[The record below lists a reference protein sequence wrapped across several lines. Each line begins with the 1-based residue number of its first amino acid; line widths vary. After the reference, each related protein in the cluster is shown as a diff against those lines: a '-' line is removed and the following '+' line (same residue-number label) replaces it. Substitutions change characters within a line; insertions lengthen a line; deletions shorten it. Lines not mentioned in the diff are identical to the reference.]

1 MIGESGILRL
11 TCPFICQRYVQ
22 KGTNDNQTI
31 GVWKLVVGRYRKR
44 MIEVAVIEHRCRW
57 FDFDT
62 CQVIKSS
69 VDRLIEA
76 QFSLIKPIQFN

>member
-1 MIGESGILRL
+1 MSIYLPALCTS
-11 TCPFICQRYVQ
+11 
-22 KGTNDNQTI
+22 DNQTI

-57 FDFDT
+57 FDFEYFDT

-69 VDRLIEA
+69 VDRLIAA